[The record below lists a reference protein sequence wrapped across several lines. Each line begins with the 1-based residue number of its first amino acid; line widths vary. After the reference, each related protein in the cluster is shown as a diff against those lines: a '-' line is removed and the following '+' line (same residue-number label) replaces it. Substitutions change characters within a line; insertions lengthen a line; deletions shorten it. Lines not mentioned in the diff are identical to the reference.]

1 MGVFCVCA
9 PIVVVGAPLGSVL
22 GSYVH
27 RLVLAAFVYATDFV
41 QLIGAL
47 IVVQPWSREKCTKE
61 LAPAK
66 EMALGP
72 DTCNP
77 THLCWSSAAIF
88 VCGLIAFWVMRGRRK
103 ADPEKHGDG
112 KKSPSAK
119 LKSAELVTSPSML
132 FPQGV
137 FMLLSG
143 SAAVQWP
150 TTWSPPA
157 RKKTAAR

>member
-1 MGVFCVCA
+1 MGLAWEFFCVCA

-72 DTCNP
+72 STCNP
-77 THLCWSSAAIF
+77 THLCSSSAVSSRFGSCSGRARSSSS
-88 VCGLIAFWVMRGRRK
+88 GTRPRRRK
-103 ADPEKHGDG
+103 WR
-112 KKSPSAK
+112 SARSSRV
-119 LKSAELVTSPSML
+119 LMTLVTSPSR
-132 FPQGV
+132 FFV
-137 FMLLSG
+137 
-143 SAAVQWP
+143 
-150 TTWSPPA
+150 
-157 RKKTAAR
+157 RKL